1 LDCGEDR
8 RFGFFFCKA
17 GSDPK
22 TPKAAILAAL
32 QDASPEGISIMK
44 RLTIAVFAFCLVPA
58 LLAAGDN
65 DAAIRTLLG
74 RLRKGEARVV
84 PAIAKYGAAA
94 VPGLM
99 EVLKEGDAAV
109 QANAMQALGQ
119 IGPAAKAAVPIL
131 AEGLTET
138 TNEGL
143 AEQAAQALGHIG
155 EPAVPVLRRV
165 LENGPPQRAAMA
177 ARAIVHVGPAARDVE
192 PLLIKQLQAAKD
204 ERAEVVFIEALVGL
218 GPAAKAAVPAL
229 LEVAKAH
236 PGKAPEIHVLV
247 GLGKIG
253 PAAQEAVPYLAGVL
267 TDTKRPPN
275 LRVHALQ
282 SLSEVAPS
290 DKTLTEALPAM
301 IEDAKWPR
309 AVVVAALART
319 GPVNPAARTVLEEG
333 ISSKD
338 ALTRVYAAQGLGKG
352 NPKDRAVVSVLIEAL
367 RDKEVQVRRH
377 AAIAIGEVRPSDP
390 AVARSLEKAAG
401 DPDPRVREA
410 AATALKRLEK
420 K

>member
-1 LDCGEDR
+1 M
-8 RFGFFFCKA
+8 
-17 GSDPK
+17 
-22 TPKAAILAAL
+22 
-32 QDASPEGISIMK
+32 IMK

-58 LLAAGDN
+58 LLSAGEN
-65 DAAIRTLLG
+65 DAAIKTLLA

-84 PAIAKYGAAA
+84 PAIAKHGAVA

-109 QANAMQALGQ
+109 QANAMQALGL

-143 AEQAAQALGHIG
+143 AEQAAQALGRIG

-177 ARAIVHVGPAARDVE
+177 ARAIVHVGPTAREVE

-218 GPAAKAAVPAL
+218 GPAAKDAVPAL
-229 LEVAKAH
+229 IEAAKAH
-236 PGKAPEIHVLV
+236 PHKAPEIHVLV

-253 PAAQEAVPYLAGVL
+253 PAAQQAVPYLTGIL
-267 TDTKRPPN
+267 TDARQPIY
-275 LRVHALQ
+275 LRIHALE
-282 SLSEVAPS
+282 SLSRVAPT
-290 DKTLTEALPAM
+290 DKALADALPAM

-309 AVVVAALART
+309 AKVIEALART

-338 ALTRVYAAQGLGKG
+338 TLTRVYAAQGLGKA
-352 NPKDRAVVSVLIEAL
+352 NPMDRAVVSVLIESL
-367 RDKEVQVRRH
+367 RDKDAIVRRH
-377 AAIAIGEVRPSDP
+377 AAVAIGEIRPTDP

-401 DPDPRVREA
+401 DADPRVRAA